1 MTRLLAVQHPFD
13 LDATLDGTQDFRWRE
28 WRDDW
33 RSGVLAGNLVH
44 IRQVE
49 EGLEYRAGADLDRL
63 LRRYFRLDEDLRAVR
78 AEVSARD
85 VRIRQ
90 LAGRYPHLRLLRQP
104 DPWECMVSYICSAQA
119 RIGNISRM
127 VEKIAERLGEQ
138 IELDGERRH
147 AFPSPETVAGAG
159 LSPLKDL
166 RMGLDRD
173 RRIVCAAER
182 ICDGGLD
189 LRFLARPQV
198 SYAEA
203 KRRLMAC
210 RGVGAKI
217 ADCILLFAL
226 EKAEAFPVDTWVS
239 RAMEGYFPT
248 GGAPAGDG
256 LVMWAQDHFGRH
268 AGLANQLLFQEQY
281 DLSNRPRA
289 GS

>member
-28 WRDDW
+28 WRDEW

-44 IRQVE
+44 VRQVKD
-49 EGLEYRAGADLDRL
+49 GLEYRAGADLDRL
-63 LRRYFRLDEDLRAVR
+63 LRRYFRLDEDLRATR

-85 VRIRQ
+85 VRILD

-119 RIGNISRM
+119 RIENISRM
-127 VEKIAERLGEQ
+127 VERMAERLGEP

-159 LSPLKDL
+159 LAPLSEL

-173 RRIVCAAER
+173 RRIICAAER

-189 LRFLARPQV
+189 LRYLARPQI

-210 RGVGAKI
+210 RGVGGKI

-226 EKAEAFPVDTWVS
+226 DKSEAFPVDTWVL
-239 RAMEGYFPT
+239 RAMEGYFPA
-248 GGAPAGDG
+248 GGAPTGDG
-256 LVMWAQDHFGRH
+256 LVMWAQDRFGRH

-281 DLSNRPRA
+281 DLGNRPRA